1 LGEVIPLQWEDPGMA
16 EPSSSRDAEREA
28 RLILDEA
35 RRKAR
40 EELDAA
46 RRKAAQLHDDA
57 RRQSGESFAQAREAA
72 DAVKAEA
79 EKLATALRTAGV
91 ELERQAQALLR
102 DVHLAHRE
110 LLGELRLPGVV
121 ERTRDPDAPRR
132 PGPEEIFE
140 PPNWL
145 GGDR

>member
-1 LGEVIPLQWEDPGMA
+1 MA
-16 EPSSSRDAEREA
+16 EPSSPRDAEHEA

-57 RRQSGESFAQAREAA
+57 RRQSSDAFTDARQAA
-72 DAVKAEA
+72 DSVKAEA
-79 EKLATALRTAGV
+79 EKLAAALRTAGV

-110 LLGELRLPGVV
+110 LLGELRLPGVAD
-121 ERTRDPDAPRR
+121 RDRDPGAPRR
-132 PGPEEIFE
+132 PAPEEIFE
-140 PPNWL
+140 PPNWV
-145 GGDR
+145 GDG